1 MKNSM
6 LVLELIL
13 SVSGFILAQGAGSE
27 ASAETWHFAVSG
39 DSRNCGDVVMPEIAA
54 GVHADKAQFYWHL
67 GDFRAIYDFDQDIL
81 VDANGQ
87 PLKLA
92 VDTYLATAWPDFIA
106 NQLRPF
112 GSTPI
117 YLAMGNHE
125 VTTGKT
131 RSDYI
136 AQFADW
142 INSATIQQQRLKD
155 DPADH
160 VVKTYYHWVQ
170 GGVDFITLDGSTP
183 DQFSPQQVRWF
194 EAILKRAETES
205 SVHAVVVGMHDA
217 LPDSLACG
225 HSMND
230 WPQGVESGRRVYND
244 LLQFKKNAGKNA
256 YILASHSHFLVED
269 VFNTKYWN
277 ANGGV
282 VPGWIVGTAG
292 AVRYRLPPTVM
303 AAKQAKTDVYG
314 YLLATV
320 HPDGKIDFQ
329 FKQIDEKDATADVL
343 KHYGTGLV
351 HECFAE
357 NKSMTPAPEPMC
369 Y

>member
-1 MKNSM
+1 MK
-6 LVLELIL
+6 LRHVAWLFIL
-13 SVSGFILAQGAGSE
+13 SGFLFGQKKE
-27 ASAETWHFAVSG
+27 KDWNFAVSG
-39 DSRNCGDVVMPEIAA
+39 DSRNCGDIVMPEIAA

-87 PLKLA
+87 PRKLSVTSYIDA
-92 VDTYLATAWPDFIA
+92 AWPDFIT
-106 NQLRPF
+106 NQLKPF
-112 GSTPI
+112 GDTPVF
-117 YLAMGNHE
+117 LVPGNHE
-125 VTTGKT
+125 FYAVKT
-131 RSDYI
+131 RADYI

-142 INSATIQQQRLKD
+142 INSPTIQQQRLKD

-160 VVKTYYHWVQ
+160 LVKPYYHWIE
-170 GGVDFITLDGSTP
+170 GGVDFITLDGSTT
-183 DQFSPQQVRWF
+183 DQFSPQELRWV
-194 EAILKRAETES
+194 EAVLKRAETDPT
-205 SVHAVVVGMHDA
+205 VHAIVAGMHDA

-230 WPQGVESGRRVYND
+230 WPQGVESGRKVYSD
-244 LLQFKKNAGKNA
+244 LLQFKKSTGKNV

-282 VPGWIVGTAG
+282 IPGWIVGTAG
-292 AVRYRLPPTVM
+292 AVRYRLPPTIT

-320 HPDGKIDFQ
+320 HADGKIDFQ
-329 FKQIDEKDATADVL
+329 FKQIDEKDATADVI
-343 KHYGTGLV
+343 KHYGNALV
-351 HECFAE
+351 HACFAE
-357 NKSMTPAPEPMC
+357 NRSMAPAPEPMC